1 MLHLLQE
8 RFLLLQQL
16 SYLPFGGAPLSD
28 IFDSQENQRGSVS
41 LIEHLPRIQEHRA
54 ASDSGK
60 ISLHFVSFHHGVLR
74 RDFLQQQPKLG
85 DIPLAIAQSV
95 NRTTL
100 NVLTTH
106 PERLMESAVCSDD
119 TQVLIEN

>member
-1 MLHLLQE
+1 MA
-8 RFLLLQQL
+8 
-16 SYLPFGGAPLSD
+16 SGAPVGN
-28 IFDSQENQRGSVS
+28 IFDSQEDQRGSVS
-41 LIEHLPRIQEHRA
+41 SIEHLPRIQEHRA

-60 ISLHFVSFHHGVLR
+60 ISLDFVSFHHGVLR
-74 RDFLQQQPKLG
+74 RDFLQQRPKLG

-106 PERLMESAVCSDD
+106 PERLTESAVCSDD
-119 TQVLIEN
+119 TQALIEN